1 MSYVSNIITFTPGT
15 LPKSKATHGGTN
27 LTERQNLGLDNAIN
41 DFSASISPLNISEEV
56 FNVIKDINLSEYP
69 DPECLSL
76 KNSIA
81 SSIQKH
87 ENITINNNQIAI
99 GNGSTELIY
108 AIAAAFLL
116 KPNTTYSSKSLI
128 FYPTYGEYSTACN
141 LYGSEISFI
150 TPDHNKTGF
159 IWDFQKAQHFIE
171 SNQPDLIFLCNPNN
185 PTGTY
190 FNNQEITALINSSE
204 KSNTIIVIDEAYLD
218 FSNTDERYTELIKTS
233 NVLLLRSLTKSYGIT
248 GLRLGYC
255 LGNSNLVSQIQ
266 HHIPPWSVNSLAQS
280 AGIYLL
286 NKNDKNL
293 PAIQSVDI
301 AKQYLTSALTEIGY
315 EIEPSDANFLLIKV
329 KNAPNTKMKLLKHNI
344 MVRDCSSFGLPH
356 HIRVGIKSLEDCE
369 QLVAAIKNTY

>member
-116 KPNTTYSSKSLI
+116 KPNT
-128 FYPTYGEYSTACN
+128 
-141 LYGSEISFI
+141 YGSEISFI

-286 NKNDKNL
+286 DKNDKIL

-301 AKQYLTSALTEIGY
+301 AKQYLTSALAEIGY
-315 EIEPSDANFLLIKV
+315 EIETSDANFLLIKV
-329 KNAPNTKMKLLKHNI
+329 ENALNTKMKLLKHNI

-369 QLVAAIKNTY
+369 QLVAAIKNTN